1 MSSEKP
7 MRRAC
12 FPANPTALR
21 TARVVFLN
29 SLYAGIFEAEPIQAG
44 EGRPAT
50 LLDFRYS
57 LLYITPMHKKN
68 KPAQAGQKL
77 VPGFRG
83 RVWIDGT
90 DGTFLGHGRVVLL
103 ERIREYGSITKAAKA
118 MEMSYRHAW
127 DLVESMNRQAERP
140 FVELATG
147 GKGGGGARITEEGE
161 RAIQLFWKFSED
173 FQKFLKQEQG
183 KLNTNAM
190 LAKPSK
196 KK

>member
-1 MSSEKP
+1 
-7 MRRAC
+7 
-12 FPANPTALR
+12 
-21 TARVVFLN
+21 
-29 SLYAGIFEAEPIQAG
+29 
-44 EGRPAT
+44 
-50 LLDFRYS
+50 
-57 LLYITPMHKKN
+57 MHKKS
-68 KPAQAGQKL
+68 KPQAGQRL

-90 DGTFLGHGRVVLL
+90 DGTFLGHGRVALL

-147 GKGGGGARITEEGE
+147 GKGGGGARVTEDGE

-173 FQKFLKQEQG
+173 FQNFLKQEQNT
-183 KLNTNAM
+183 LNTNAV
-190 LAKPSK
+190 LAKPATK
-196 KK
+196 K